1 MIAKARRSFFIV
13 LKVLK
18 ELSNNVGSSAKVVV
32 MNHFGG
38 NT

>member
-18 ELSNNVGSSAKVVV
+18 ELSNNVGSSAEIVV
-32 MNHFGG
+32 MNHFGW
-38 NT
+38 NA